1 MSIFRA
7 HITIFE
13 EKIKYMHDEI
23 VKKQLGLLKQKKKTF
38 ISYYIYTKVN
48 KFFIIKSTK

>member
-23 VKKQLGLLKQKKKTF
+23 VKKQLGLLKQKKKHLSVIIY
-38 ISYYIYTKVN
+38 ISR
-48 KFFIIKSTK
+48 